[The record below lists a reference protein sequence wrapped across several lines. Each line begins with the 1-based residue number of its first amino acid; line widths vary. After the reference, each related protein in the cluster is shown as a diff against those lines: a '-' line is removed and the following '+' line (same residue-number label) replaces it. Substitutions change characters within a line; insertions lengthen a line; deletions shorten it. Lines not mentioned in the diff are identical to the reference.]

1 MATSPGGVPREQLD
15 STDAGQR
22 RRAAKALAGGRG
34 NAPLLVSCLGVET
47 DANVRAA
54 LFAGLVSIGGEAVAA
69 RIAALLR
76 IGDPGL
82 RGGAVKALQQLGD
95 AAEPVV
101 DALLRD
107 VDADLRLLAVE
118 VTRAWPAEVAAVRL
132 LRVIEDDTHVN
143 VCAAAVDVA
152 AEVGTPALLGALA
165 RLRLRFAGEP
175 FLAFAAEVARARI
188 RASDRRLP

>member
-1 MATSPGGVPREQLD
+1 MPLVRGGVATSPGGVPREQLD

-118 VTRAWPAEVAAVRL
+118 VTRAWPAEVAAVR
-132 LRVIEDDTHVN
+132 
-143 VCAAAVDVA
+143 
-152 AEVGTPALLGALA
+152 TPALLGALA